1 MPKLRVFITRRLPEA
16 GLTPLR
22 EADVDIDMR
31 AADDPI
37 DREGLLAGA
46 RGAGAVVT
54 LLTDRVDEAFLD
66 AAGDDL
72 RVVANYA
79 VGYDNID
86 VAACSARG
94 IAVANTPD
102 VLTEATADHA
112 FALLLGVARRL
123 REGHALV
130 ASGGWT
136 GWQPLQLLGREVG
149 GATLGIVGMGRIG
162 RAVARRALGFGMT
175 VLYHNRHR
183 DPEAERELGARH
195 TGFEELLAASD
206 VVSLHVPLTDATRHL
221 IDAAALARMKPGAML
236 VNTARGPVVDEA
248 ALVDALRSG
257 ALWGAGLDV
266 FEREP
271 EIHPGLRDLANVVLA
286 PHLGSATQSSRT
298 AMAQLC
304 ARAVAAVLGGGTAPN
319 LLNASAL
326 AEPR

>member
-1 MPKLRVFITRRLPEA
+1 MPKARVFITRRLPEA
-16 GLTPLR
+16 GLAPLR

-31 AADDPI
+31 NADDPI
-37 DREGLLAGA
+37 DRDDLLAGV

-54 LLTDRVDEAFLD
+54 LLTDRVDAAFLD

-123 REGHALV
+123 REGHAIV
-130 ASGGWT
+130 ASGGWP

-162 RAVARRALGFGMT
+162 RAVARRALGFGMS

-183 DPEAERELGARH
+183 DPQAERELGARH
-195 TGFEELLAASD
+195 TGLEELLAASD
-206 VVSLHVPLTDATRHL
+206 MVSLHVPLTEATRHL
-221 IDAAALARMKPGAML
+221 IDAAALARMKPGAIL
-236 VNTARGPVVDEA
+236 VNTARGPIVDEA

-271 EIHPGLRDLANVVLA
+271 AIHPGLPALSNVVLA
-286 PHLGSATQSSRT
+286 PHAGSATEGART
-298 AMAQLC
+298 AMARLC
-304 ARAVAAVLGGGTAPN
+304 AEATVAALSGRKAPN
-319 LLNASAL
+319 LVNAGAL
-326 AEPR
+326 PDVR